1 MSVDPVRHETPKFTD
16 VGELTA
22 TEICAT
28 VSNDVA
34 TRAQYSLSTTGNSM
48 TITFRRLLV
57 ELADRIGSQHFPVCE
72 NASDIA
78 EVLRPDAVH
87 AELIKR
93 VVRDVYR
100 ANHCGH
106 LDASIDSECTFD
118 ALGKIRGAIAR
129 HKNTDIDQLNL
140 LEDIGSQLSDLFET
154 RPATAAPG
162 ANGSALPQSSRNR

>member
-1 MSVDPVRHETPKFTD
+1 MT
-16 VGELTA
+16 G

-28 VSNDVA
+28 VSNDAV
-34 TRAQYSLSTTGNSM
+34 TRARLRLSTTRNST

-57 ELADRIGSQHFPVCE
+57 ELADRIGSQHFPVRE
-72 NASDIA
+72 NACEIA

-87 AELIKR
+87 AELMKR

-106 LDASIDSECTFD
+106 LDASIDADSTFD

-129 HKNTDIDQLNL
+129 HENTDVDQLNL

-154 RPATAAPG
+154 RPASTATPAKGVVFSP
-162 ANGSALPQSSRNR
+162 LPRER

>member
-1 MSVDPVRHETPKFTD
+1 MFVDRVRRESSKLTD
-16 VGELTA
+16 DGKLTGIK
-22 TEICAT
+22 ICAT

-34 TRAQYSLSTTGNSM
+34 TRAQFRLSTTRLST

-57 ELADRIGSQHFPVCE
+57 ELAERIGSQHFPVRE
-72 NASDIA
+72 NACEFAD
-78 EVLRPDAVH
+78 VLRPDAVH

-106 LDASIDSECTFD
+106 LDASIDSDCTFD

-129 HKNTDIDQLNL
+129 HENTDVDQLNL

-154 RPATAAPG
+154 RPAAAATP
-162 ANGSALPQSSRNR
+162 ANGVVFPQSRRDR